1 MLNEFF
7 AFGVPTFLIVLYL
20 GFSIFRKKSTV
31 PYLGIVLFII
41 SGFLSVFSFQVL
53 QQAFTEIQATSEK
66 VVEQTYGYPFFLLY
80 IPLAVGLLLVFLNI
94 YRGYRKLRNI
104 RTHTK

>member
-7 AFGVPTFLIVLYL
+7 AFGVPIFLIILYL
-20 GFSIFRKKSTV
+20 GFSVFRKKSTV

-53 QQAFTEIQATSEK
+53 QQAFTEIQTTSEK
-66 VVEQTYGYPFFLLY
+66 IVEQTYGYPFFLLY
-80 IPLAVGLLLVFLNI
+80 IPLAIGLLLVILNI
-94 YRGYRKLRNI
+94 YRGYKEVRKNRK
-104 RTHTK
+104 HTK